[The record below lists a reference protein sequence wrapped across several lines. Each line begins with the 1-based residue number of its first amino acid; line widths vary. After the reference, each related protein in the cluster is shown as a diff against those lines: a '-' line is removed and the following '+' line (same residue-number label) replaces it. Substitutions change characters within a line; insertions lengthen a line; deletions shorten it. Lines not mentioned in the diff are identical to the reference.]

1 MNSLEAQDRED
12 DGTGVDGGE
21 PVADGD
27 DDDVL
32 DAVLGRVVVAAEADD
47 RAKSKAKGVKDLG
60 GVRSYDT
67 GQNFIWFAS
76 LCPLL

>member
-32 DAVLGRVVVAAEADD
+32 DAVLLGIIV
-47 RAKSKAKGVKDLG
+47 RAKAYDGAKGK
-60 GVRSYDT
+60 SE
-67 GQNFIWFAS
+67 
-76 LCPLL
+76 